1 MPVFDEFSSILGVLE
16 RIGLLIQ
23 GSRKLNRW
31 FEFWRRALHFEEK
44 DFTKI
49 FLKTLEEP
57 KLNPQKRQK
66 VEKKKIESTTSFE
79 DAKRST

>member
-1 MPVFDEFSSILGVLE
+1 
-16 RIGLLIQ
+16 
-23 GSRKLNRW
+23 LN
-31 FEFWRRALHFEEK
+31 FEEEHFTFEEK